1 MGTVESKA
9 LPDEELVL
17 KQELAQANKSDSNK
31 KSKTMPANLRT
42 PDTSAMNSTFS
53 GGVADKTPRRANDQ
67 MDSLIQDTD
76 VHVNLAMA
84 DLMGYLQV
92 VADNSNNLP
101 LTRRDDPELGRT
113 VSTLTA
119 DEFAKKSAAFIP
131 STVRVIGGTFTKYGK
146 VWDLPTGAE
155 FDAVDGAQEPGR
167 SYGGACCNALLKV
180 LYDAE
185 SEAAEMAQQNM
196 SPPDLFDDDEDSQT
210 LSRALSTARSRT
222 TDVDLVLDSTSA
234 SNITWASLLRKMKAE
249 MQEIEYPQA
258 PKFTGSRK
266 IDLNAPFSLVPE
278 NFDKTK
284 NKKRS
289 LLIGCNYAHIE
300 GAELKAS
307 HDDIRS
313 MKDYI
318 INVHGFPESQELM
331 TVLLD
336 DDDHKHPTHMNITEA
351 LKSLS
356 EQSQPGDAVFV
367 QFSGHG
373 GRILD
378 SSVDSEA
385 ESYDEV
391 IVPSDFKTC
400 GMIRDTLIFK
410 TLLAPMRSGVTLT
423 ILIDCCDTGMV
434 MDLPYSWTTKN
445 DRVENI
451 ANMSLNDD
459 FSFVRF
465 LKVVKTLYESSIFT
479 QLGNTVGSAL
489 TQPLAGHSRDE
500 SEYKEYDG
508 GRDENAT
515 TVTDRDDET
524 QIINADGPFCFGL
537 TNPSPKKEKS
547 SKKATGGDTVDTRTL
562 ATSSGGAQ
570 SFFEQIVNCTIG
582 HSADG
587 SDDDYSYDGKSGDA
601 STFDTGTDTD
611 HESSHRQRRGR
622 RRRN

>member
-1 MGTVESKA
+1 
-9 LPDEELVL
+9 
-17 KQELAQANKSDSNK
+17 
-31 KSKTMPANLRT
+31 MPADLHA
-42 PDTSAMNSTFS
+42 PDTPAMNSNFS

-119 DEFAKKSAAFIP
+119 DEYAKKSAAFIP

-146 VWDLPTGAE
+146 VWDLPTGDE

-210 LSRALSTARSRT
+210 MSRALSTTRSRT
-222 TDVDLVLDSTSA
+222 TDLDLVLDSTSA

-258 PKFTGSRK
+258 PKFTSSRK
-266 IDLNAPFSLVPE
+266 IDLDAPFSLVPE

-318 INVHGFPESQELM
+318 VNVHGFPESKELM

-351 LKSLS
+351 VKSLS

-445 DRVENI
+445 DRAENV
-451 ANMSLNDD
+451 AKMSLNDD

-489 TQPLAGHSRDE
+489 TQPVAGHSRDE
-500 SEYKEYDG
+500 SEYKEYDA

-515 TVTDRDDET
+515 IVTDRDDET
-524 QIINADGPFCFGL
+524 NVINADGAFCFGL
-537 TNPSPKKEKS
+537 TSPKKEKPP
-547 SKKATGGDTVDTRTL
+547 KKSTGGDTVDTRTL
-562 ATSSGGAQ
+562 ATSSGAGQ
-570 SFFEQIVNCTIG
+570 SFFEQLVNCTMG

-601 STFDTGTDTD
+601 STFDTGTDTE
-611 HESSHRQRRGR
+611 HESLHRRRRGR

>member
-1 MGTVESKA
+1 
-9 LPDEELVL
+9 
-17 KQELAQANKSDSNK
+17 
-31 KSKTMPANLRT
+31 MPADLDT
-42 PDTSAMNSTFS
+42 PNTSAMNNTFNKGLS
-53 GGVADKTPRRANDQ
+53 DKTPRRATELKT
-67 MDSLIQDTD
+67 SPIQDND

-101 LTRRDDPELGRT
+101 LTRRDDPELVRT

-119 DEFAKKSAAFIP
+119 DEYAKKSAAFIP
-131 STVRVIGGTFTKYGK
+131 STVRVIGGSFTKYGK
-146 VWDLPTGAE
+146 VWDLPTGDE

-185 SEAAEMAQQNM
+185 SEAAEEAQQHM
-196 SPPDLFDDDEDSQT
+196 SPLDLFDDDDESHP
-210 LSRALSTARSRT
+210 LSRTFSGIRSRT
-222 TDVDLVLDSTSA
+222 SDGELILDSTIA
-234 SNITWASLLRKMKAE
+234 SNISWASLLRKMKAE
-249 MQEIEYPQA
+249 MHEIEYPQA
-258 PKFTGSRK
+258 PKLTCSRK
-266 IDLNAPFSLVPE
+266 IDLSAPFSLIPE
-278 NFDKTK
+278 DFDNTK

-289 LLIGCNYAHIE
+289 LLVGCNYVNIE

-318 INVHGFPESQELM
+318 VNVHGFPESKDSM

-378 SSVDSEA
+378 SCDESEA

-410 TLLAPMRSGVTLT
+410 TLLAPMRSGVTVT
-423 ILIDCCDTGMV
+423 ILIDCCDTGMM
-434 MDLPYSWTTKN
+434 MDLPYSWTTKT
-445 DRVENI
+445 DRVD
-451 ANMSLNDD
+451 ALAKMSLNDD

-489 TQPLAGHSRDE
+489 TQPLAVNSRDD
-500 SEYKEYDG
+500 SEYKDYDG
-508 GRDENAT
+508 SRDDNVTTAT
-515 TVTDRDDET
+515 DKDDET
-524 QIINADGPFCFGL
+524 QIVTADGPFCFGL
-537 TNPSPKKEKS
+537 RQPKPVEREDKH
-547 SKKATGGDTVDTRTL
+547 AGGDTVDTRTL
-562 ATSSGGAQ
+562 ATTTTRGQ
-570 SFFEQIVNCTIG
+570 SFLEQLVNCTMG
-582 HSADG
+582 HNGDV

-601 STFDTGTDTD
+601 STFDTGTD
-611 HESSHRQRRGR
+611 HESSHHHTRRGR